1 MSTSTP
7 QLSRRTA
14 ATLREVADEV
24 TAWSQSHDAPPAA
37 DRAADLAR
45 RTASRVEDDPVRL
58 AAYEAERH
66 ARERPWVL
74 PVAII
79 GTAALVVGV
88 VVLRSRR
95 RRRDESRDTA
105 GTAQGGPA

>member
-14 ATLREVADEV
+14 STLRDIADEV
-24 TAWSQSHDAPPAA
+24 AAWSHSHDAPPVA
-37 DRAADLAR
+37 DKAADLAR
-45 RTASRVEDDPVRL
+45 RTAARVEDDPVRL
-58 AAYEAERH
+58 VAYEAERH

-74 PVAII
+74 PVAVI

-88 VVLRSRR
+88 ALVVRSRR
-95 RRRDESRDTA
+95 RR
-105 GTAQGGPA
+105 PAETDPR